1 MMHPAMKR
9 VLMLAVAGV
18 FSLAAEEDGRR
29 VSAVT
34 IEGAPAGFP
43 LETRAGELLDAAK
56 VERDVKSLWQWRQP
70 GDVRVEEVSEGEQ
83 VRVVFRVDP
92 RHTLLLRKVLIDPP
106 TPGINAGI
114 QPGEEID
121 ERRAQAIAAAL
132 RTQLEQSGHLKAA
145 VDAHLADAGPGRAD
159 LLIHIEKGQAVDVGA
174 VAFTGDLGVKE
185 KDLRKALRATGSKTI
200 LPPIPGI
207 WNGWRMLRPYQ
218 EESAP
223 ADVANLQ
230 SFYYKRGFYDAAV
243 RVDSVD
249 FNGSKARVQFLVDS
263 GPQYRVRQFTLFGA
277 DGPRQIAPGAACRE
291 LLAERR
297 KAEKNGVLDFT
308 ARIEVLKVDDSRT
321 DLRATVERGPAYE
334 TGRITFRG
342 NHKFGDILLRRAMSV
357 EEGAPLDEM
366 QLRRSLARI
375 NAMGFFE
382 PLAER
387 DVVVYTPPG
396 SKAADLTIWLKEKK
410 ARSWSFSGPVGPM
423 SVAGPLEFSLGSR
436 LPAWGQGLLEL
447 STYTLSAKLF
457 FFPKPLATL
466 IPILPNKRFVPMLV
480 LSRPLLPGQRFLSG
494 ATFAPQLGWQGMLF
508 GYGVGQARDLFR
520 GLFQSDR
527 GLTPDLPVT
536 IANGGREG
544 TMICAPPK
552 TAWDWARQVSG
563 IAVNAAFSFLPF

>member
-1 MMHPAMKR
+1 MKR
-9 VLMLAVAGV
+9 LLMVAVAGV
-18 FSLAAEEDGRR
+18 FSLAAEDAQR
-29 VSAVT
+29 VSEVV

-43 LETRAGELLDAAK
+43 LETRAGEPLDTVK
-56 VERDVKSLWQWRQP
+56 VQRDVKALWQWRQP
-70 GDVRVEEVSEGEQ
+70 GDVRVEQVSEGDQ
-83 VRVVFRVDP
+83 VRVVFRVEP
-92 RHTLLLRKVLIDPP
+92 RHTVLLHKVEIDPP

-121 ERRAQAIAAAL
+121 DRRAQAIAAAF
-132 RTQLEQSGHLKAA
+132 RVQLEQSGHVNAK
-145 VDAHLADAGPGRAD
+145 VEAHLSDAGPGRAD
-159 LLIHIEKGQAVDVGA
+159 LMIHIDKGQAVDVGA
-174 VAFTGDLGVKE
+174 VSFTGDLGVKE
-185 KDLRKALRATGSKTI
+185 KELRKSLRATGSKTI
-200 LPPIPGI
+200 LPRVPGV

-218 EESAP
+218 AESAP

-230 SFYYKRGFYDAAV
+230 SFYYRHGFYDANV

-249 FNGSKARVQFLVDS
+249 FNGSKARVQFLVES
-263 GPQYRVRQFTLFGA
+263 GPQYQVREFTLFGA

-297 KAEKNGVLDFT
+297 KAERDGVLDFT
-308 ARIEVLKVDDSRT
+308 ARIEVQKVAANEA
-321 DLRATVERGPAYE
+321 DLRATLERGPAYE

-342 NHKFGDILLRRAMSV
+342 NRKFGDTLLRRAMLLD
-357 EEGAPLDEM
+357 EGAPLDEM
-366 QLRRSLARI
+366 RLRRSLAQI

-382 PLAER
+382 QLAER

-396 SKAADLTIWLKEKK
+396 SKTADLTIWLKERK

-457 FFPKPLATL
+457 FFPKPIGTL
-466 IPILPNKRFVPMLV
+466 IPFLPNKRFVPMLV

-508 GYGVGQARDLFR
+508 GYGVGQARDLFH

-527 GLTPDLPVT
+527 GFTPDLPVT
-536 IANGGREG
+536 IVNGGREG
-544 TMICAPPK
+544 TMVCAPPK
-552 TAWDWARQVSG
+552 TGWEWVRQIGG
-563 IAVNAAFSFLPF
+563 IVTNVGFSFLPF

>member
-1 MMHPAMKR
+1 MKR
-9 VLMLAVAGV
+9 LLMLAVVGV
-18 FSLAAEEDGRR
+18 FSLAAEEGQRV
-29 VSAVT
+29 VSAVV

-43 LETRAGELLDAAK
+43 LETRAGETFDAAK
-56 VERDVKSLWQWRQP
+56 VQRDVKALWQWRQP
-70 GDVRVEEVSEGEQ
+70 GDVRVEQVSEGDQ
-83 VRVVFRVDP
+83 VRVVFRVEP
-92 RHTLLLRKVLIDPP
+92 RHTLVLRKVEIDPP

-121 ERRAQAIAAAL
+121 DRRAQAIAAAL
-132 RTQLEQSGHLKAA
+132 RGQLEQSGHLSAA
-145 VDAHLADAGPGRAD
+145 VDTHLADAGSGRAD

-174 VAFTGDLGVKE
+174 VSFTGDLGVREKE
-185 KDLRKALRATGSKTI
+185 LRKALRATGSRTL
-200 LPPIPGI
+200 LPGVPGM
-207 WNGWRMLRPYQ
+207 WHSWRLLRPYQ
-218 EESAP
+218 AESAP

-230 SFYYKRGFYDAAV
+230 SFYYRHGFFDAAV

-249 FNGSKARVQFLVDS
+249 FNGSKARVQFDVES
-263 GPQYRVRQFTLFGA
+263 GPQYQVREFTLFSA
-277 DGPRQIAPGAACRE
+277 DGPRQIQPGAACRE

-297 KAEKNGVLDFT
+297 KAERDGVLDFT
-308 ARIEVLKVDDSRT
+308 ARIEVHKVDDTRA
-321 DLRATVERGPAYE
+321 DLRATLERGPAYA

-342 NHKFGDILLRRAMSV
+342 NHKFGDIMLRRAMRL

-366 QLRRSLARI
+366 QLRRSLAQL
-375 NAMGFFE
+375 NAMGLFE

-447 STYTLSAKLF
+447 STYTVSARLMF
-457 FFPKPLATL
+457 FAKPIGTL
-466 IPILPNKRFVPMLV
+466 VPFLPNKRFVPLLV
-480 LSRPLLPGQRFLSG
+480 VSRPLLPGQRFLSG

-520 GLFQSDR
+520 GFFQSDR

-536 IANGGREG
+536 IVNGSREG
-544 TMICAPPK
+544 TMVCTPPK
-552 TAWDWARQVSG
+552 TAWDWARQVGG
-563 IAVNAAFSFLPF
+563 IVTNVGFSFLPF

>member
-1 MMHPAMKR
+1 MMQAAMKR
-9 VLMLAVAGV
+9 LLILAAAGV
-18 FSLAAEEDGRR
+18 FSLAAEEVQRISE
-29 VSAVT
+29 VV

-43 LETRAGELLDAAK
+43 LETRAGEMLDAAK
-56 VERDVKSLWQWRQP
+56 VQRDVKSLWQWRQP

-83 VRVVFRVDP
+83 VRVVFRVEP
-92 RHTLLLRKVLIDPP
+92 RHALTLHKVEIDPP

-121 ERRAQAIAAAL
+121 DRRAQAIAAAL
-132 RTQLEQSGHLKAA
+132 RVQLEQSGHVNAA

-159 LLIHIEKGQAVDVGA
+159 LLIHIDKGQAVDVGA
-174 VAFTGDLGVKE
+174 VSFTGDLGVKE
-185 KDLRKALRATGSKTI
+185 KELRKALRATGSRTM
-200 LPPIPGI
+200 LPRIPGV
-207 WNGWRMLRPYQ
+207 WNGWRLLRPYQ
-218 EESAP
+218 AESAP

-230 SFYYKRGFYDAAV
+230 SFYYRHGFYDANV

-263 GPQYRVRQFTLFGA
+263 GPQYDIREFTLFGA
-277 DGPRQIAPGAACRE
+277 DGPRQVAPGAACRE

-297 KAEKNGVLDFT
+297 KAERDGVLDFT
-308 ARIEVLKVDDSRT
+308 ARIEVHKLADNEA
-321 DLRATVERGPAYE
+321 DLRATIERGPAYE

-457 FFPKPLATL
+457 FFAKPIGAL
-466 IPILPNKRFVPMLV
+466 IPFLPNKRFVPMLV

-494 ATFAPQLGWQGMLF
+494 ATFAPQLGWQGMLM
-508 GYGVGQARDLFR
+508 GYGVGQTRDLLR
-520 GLFQSDR
+520 GVFQSDR

-536 IANGGREG
+536 IVNGGREG
-544 TMICAPPK
+544 TMNCTPPK
-552 TAWDWARQVSG
+552 TGWEWARQIGGMVTNVG
-563 IAVNAAFSFLPF
+563 FSFLPF

>member
-1 MMHPAMKR
+1 MKR
-9 VLMLAVAGV
+9 LLMVAVAGV
-18 FSLAAEEDGRR
+18 FSLAAEDAQP
-29 VSAVT
+29 VSEVV

-43 LETRAGELLDAAK
+43 LETRAGEPLDTTK
-56 VERDVKSLWQWRQP
+56 VQHDVKALWQWRQP
-70 GDVRVEEVSEGEQ
+70 GDVRVEQVSEGDQ
-83 VRVVFRVDP
+83 VRVVFRVEP
-92 RHTLLLRKVLIDPP
+92 RHTVLLHKVEIDPP

-121 ERRAQAIAAAL
+121 DRRAQAIAAAL
-132 RTQLEQSGHLKAA
+132 RVQLEQSGHVNAK
-145 VDAHLADAGPGRAD
+145 VEAHLAAAGPGRAD
-159 LLIHIEKGQAVDVGA
+159 LMIHIDKGQAVDVGA
-174 VAFTGDLGVKE
+174 VSFTGDLGVKE
-185 KDLRKALRATGSKTI
+185 KELRKSLRATGSKTI
-200 LPPIPGI
+200 LPRVPGV

-218 EESAP
+218 AESAP

-230 SFYYKRGFYDAAV
+230 SFYYRHGFYDANV

-249 FNGSKARVQFLVDS
+249 FNGSKARVQFLVES
-263 GPQYRVRQFTLFGA
+263 GPQYQVREFTLFGA

-297 KAEKNGVLDFT
+297 KAERDGVLDFT
-308 ARIEVLKVDDSRT
+308 ARIEVQKVAANEA
-321 DLRATVERGPAYE
+321 DLRATLERGPAYE

-342 NHKFGDILLRRAMSV
+342 NRKFGDTVLRRAMRLD
-357 EEGAPLDEM
+357 EGAPLDEM
-366 QLRRSLARI
+366 RLRRSLAQI

-396 SKAADLTIWLKEKK
+396 SKTADLTIWLKEKK
-410 ARSWSFSGPVGPM
+410 GRAWSFSGPVGPM

-457 FFPKPLATL
+457 FFPKPIGTL
-466 IPILPNKRFVPMLV
+466 IPFLPNKRFVPMLV

-508 GYGVGQARDLFR
+508 GYGVGQARDLFH

-527 GLTPDLPVT
+527 GFTPDLPVT
-536 IANGGREG
+536 IVNGGREG
-544 TMICAPPK
+544 TMVCVPPK
-552 TAWDWARQVSG
+552 TGWEWMRQIGG
-563 IAVNAAFSFLPF
+563 IATNVGFSFLPF

>member
-43 LETRAGELLDAAK
+43 LETRAGEMLDAAK

-121 ERRAQAIAAAL
+121 DRRAQAIAAAL
-132 RTQLEQSGHLKAA
+132 RGQLEQSGHLNAK

-159 LLIHIEKGQAVDVGA
+159 LLINIDKKQAVDVGA
-174 VAFTGDLGVKE
+174 VTFTGDLGVREKE
-185 KDLRKALRATGSKTI
+185 LRRALRATGSQTI
-200 LPPIPGI
+200 LPRVPGV
-207 WNGWRMLRPYQ
+207 WNGWRLLRPYQ
-218 EESAP
+218 ADSAP

-230 SFYYKRGFYDAAV
+230 SFYYKHGFFDAAV
-243 RVDSVD
+243 SVNSVD
-249 FNGSKARVQFLVDS
+249 FNGSKARVQFWVES
-263 GPQYRVRQFTLFGA
+263 GPRYQVREFTLFGA
-277 DGPRQIAPGAACRE
+277 DGPRQIPPATACRE

-297 KAEKNGVLDFT
+297 KAERAGVLDFN
-308 ARIEVLKVDDSRT
+308 ARIEVHRMADDRA
-321 DLRATVERGPAYE
+321 DLRATIERGPAYE

-342 NHKFGDILLRRAMSV
+342 NHKFGDTVLRRALLV

-366 QLRRSLARI
+366 RLRQSLARL
-375 NAMGFFE
+375 NAMGFFD

-396 SKAADLTIWLKEKK
+396 SKVADLTIWLKERK

-494 ATFAPQLGWQGMLF
+494 ATFAPQLGWQGMLL
-508 GYGVGQARDLFR
+508 GYGVGQTRDLLR

-536 IANGGREG
+536 IVNGSHEG
-544 TMICAPPK
+544 TMVCAPPK
-552 TAWDWARQVSG
+552 TASEWARQIGG
-563 IAVNAAFSFLPF
+563 IVTNVGFSFLPF

>member
-1 MMHPAMKR
+1 MKR
-9 VLMLAVAGV
+9 LLMVAVAAV
-18 FSLAAEEDGRR
+18 FSLAAEDAQR
-29 VSAVT
+29 VSEVV

-43 LETRAGELLDAAK
+43 LETRAGEPLDPAK
-56 VERDVKSLWQWRQP
+56 VQMDVKALWQWRQP
-70 GDVRVEEVSEGEQ
+70 GDVRVEQISEGDQ
-83 VRVVFRVDP
+83 VRVVFRVEP
-92 RHTLLLRKVLIDPP
+92 RRTVLLHKVEIDPA

-121 ERRAQAIAAAL
+121 DRRAQAIAAAL
-132 RTQLEQSGHLKAA
+132 RVQLEQSGHVNAK
-145 VDAHLADAGPGRAD
+145 VEAHLADAGPGRAD
-159 LLIHIEKGQAVDVGA
+159 LMIHIDKGPAVDVGS
-174 VAFTGDLGVKE
+174 VSFTGDLGVKE
-185 KDLRKALRATGSKTI
+185 KDLRKSLRATGSKTI
-200 LPPIPGI
+200 LPGVPGL
-207 WNGWRMLRPYQ
+207 WNSWRLLRPYQ
-218 EESAP
+218 AESAP

-230 SFYYKRGFYDAAV
+230 SFYYSHGFYDANV

-249 FNGSKARVQFLVDS
+249 FNGSKARVQFLVES
-263 GPQYRVRQFTLFGA
+263 GPKYQVREFTLFGA
-277 DGPRQIAPGAACRE
+277 GGPRQIAPGAACRE

-297 KAEKNGVLDFT
+297 KAERDGVLDFT
-308 ARIEVLKVDDSRT
+308 ARIEVLKVADNEA
-321 DLRATVERGPAYE
+321 DLRATLERGPAYE

-342 NHKFGDILLRRAMSV
+342 NRKFSDTVLRRAMLLD
-357 EEGAPLDEM
+357 EGAPLDEM
-366 QLRRSLARI
+366 RLRRSLAQI
-375 NAMGFFE
+375 NAMGFFQ

-410 ARSWSFSGPVGPM
+410 SRSWSFSGPVGPM
-423 SVAGPLEFSLGSR
+423 SVAGPLEASIGTR

-466 IPILPNKRFVPMLV
+466 IPILPNKRFVPVLV

-527 GLTPDLPVT
+527 AFTPDLPVT
-536 IANGGREG
+536 VVNGGREG
-544 TMICAPPK
+544 TMVCTPPK
-552 TAWDWARQVSG
+552 TAGEWARQIGG
-563 IAVNAAFSFLPF
+563 IVTSVGFSFLPF

>member
-1 MMHPAMKR
+1 MKR
-9 VLMLAVAGV
+9 LLILAAAGV
-18 FSLAAEEDGRR
+18 FSLAAEEGQRISE
-29 VSAVT
+29 VV
-34 IEGAPAGFP
+34 IEGAPSGFP
-43 LETRAGELLDAAK
+43 LETRAGEMLDTTK
-56 VERDVKSLWQWRQP
+56 VQRDVKSLWQWRQP
-70 GDVRVEEVSEGEQ
+70 GDVRVEQVSEGSQ
-83 VRVVFRVDP
+83 VRVVFRVEP
-92 RHTLLLRKVLIDPP
+92 RHTLTLHKVEIDPP
-106 TPGINAGI
+106 TPGINTGI

-121 ERRAQAIAAAL
+121 DRRAQAIATAL
-132 RTQLEQSGHLKAA
+132 RVQLEQSGHVNAA

-159 LLIHIEKGQAVDVGA
+159 LLIHIDKGQAVDVGA
-174 VAFTGDLGVKE
+174 VSFTGDLGVRE
-185 KDLRKALRATGSKTI
+185 KDLRKALRATGSRTM
-200 LPPIPGI
+200 LPRIPGV
-207 WNGWRMLRPYQ
+207 WNGWRLLRPYQ
-218 EESAP
+218 AESAP

-230 SFYYKRGFYDAAV
+230 SFYYRHGFYDANV

-249 FNGSKARVQFLVDS
+249 LNGSKARVQFLVES
-263 GPQYRVRQFTLFGA
+263 GPQYQVREFTLFGA

-297 KAEKNGVLDFT
+297 KAERDGALDFT
-308 ARIEVLKVDDSRT
+308 ARIEVQKVADDRA
-321 DLRATVERGPAYE
+321 DLRGTVERGPAYE

-342 NHKFGDILLRRAMSV
+342 NHKFGDILLRKAMSV

-423 SVAGPLEFSLGSR
+423 SVAGPLEASIGTR

-508 GYGVGQARDLFR
+508 GYGVGQARDLFH

-536 IANGGREG
+536 IVNGGSEG
-544 TMICAPPK
+544 TMVCTPPK
-552 TAWDWARQVSG
+552 TGGDWARQVG
-563 IAVNAAFSFLPF
+563 GMVTNVGFSFLPF